1 MRLTAQFVLDLM
13 GYPKD
18 RFCCDVAHI
27 MFTAGEWKVLVTTS
41 EDADSGTDSNVTLT
55 VYGDADNSGP
65 LTLGSVST
73 GFFYAGHTDEFDVR
87 MILQLNLF

>member
-1 MRLTAQFVLDLM
+1 M
-13 GYPKD
+13 
-18 RFCCDVAHI
+18 
-27 MFTAGEWKVLVTTS
+27 LVTTS

-87 MILQLNLF
+87 MILQLYLFKRPSVQVTWKLL

>member
-1 MRLTAQFVLDLM
+1 MMSFA
-13 GYPKD
+13 
-18 RFCCDVAHI
+18 
-27 MFTAGEWKVLVTTS
+27 AGEWKVLVTTS
-41 EDADSGTDSNVTLT
+41 DEPDSGTDSNVTLT

-87 MILQLNLF
+87 II